1 MVFFMNLLKKVQESE
16 STKHLWRDKH
26 NSEEWRNAN
35 KLNALLFGIPLNN
48 KPKCSCLEDLFFMLK
63 SKNINIKY
71 KEKMEQV
78 FKIKKG
84 KVINSFAFG
93 FHLTEQSNDEQI
105 KEALKLQPNLIVHF
119 ESYPKDWR
127 VVVGLDEPIESLSL
141 KELKMLA
148 PDFGGKS
155 KKEFIAHLSAK

>member
-1 MVFFMNLLKKVQESE
+1 MNSDEILSSRKFDVLNLIQEGFTNQE
-16 STKHLWRDKH
+16 IG
-26 NSEEWRNAN
+26 N
-35 KLNALLFGIPLNN
+35 KLFISMHTV
-48 KPKCSCLEDLFFMLK
+48 KTH

-71 KEKMEQV
+71 QEKMEQV
-78 FKIKKG
+78 FELNKG

-127 VVVGLDEPIESLSL
+127 VVVGLDEPLENLSL

-155 KKEFIAHLSAK
+155 KNPEITT